1 MKLTT
6 IGVRELRDSA
16 TQVLRSV
23 REEGAHYVVTV
34 HGKPSAVL
42 IPVPEGAESTADE
55 AWYEAWEREWDA
67 LAREI
72 GANWIADKSAVELV
86 AEGRR

>member
-6 IGVRELRDSA
+6 IGVRELRDGA

-23 REEGAHYVVTV
+23 REEGARYVITV
-34 HGKPSAVL
+34 HGKPAAVL
-42 IPVPEGAESTADE
+42 IPVPEGAEAMAE
-55 AWYEAWEREWDA
+55 EAWEEEWQRELEA
-67 LAREI
+67 LRREI
-72 GANWIADKSAVELV
+72 DAGWISEKSAVELV

>member
-6 IGVRELRDSA
+6 IGVRELRDGA

-23 REEGAHYVVTV
+23 REEGARYVVTV
-34 HGKPSAVL
+34 HGKPAAVL
-42 IPVPEGAESTADE
+42 IPVPEGAEELAF
-55 AWYEAWEREWDA
+55 EAWEREWDE

-72 GANWIADKSAVELV
+72 EANWISEKSAVDLV
-86 AEGRR
+86 TEGRR

>member
-6 IGVRELRDSA
+6 IGVRELRDGA

-23 REEGAHYVVTV
+23 REEGARYVVTV
-34 HGKPSAVL
+34 HGKPAAVL
-42 IPVPEGAESTADE
+42 IPVPEGAEELAF
-55 AWYEAWEREWDA
+55 EAWEREWDE

-72 GANWIADKSAVELV
+72 EANWISEKSAVDLV

>member
-6 IGVRELRDSA
+6 IGVRELRDGA

-23 REEGAHYVVTV
+23 REEGARYVVTV
-34 HGKPSAVL
+34 HGKPAAVL
-42 IPVPEGAESTADE
+42 IPVPEGAEELAV
-55 AWYEAWEREWDA
+55 EAWEREWDE

-72 GANWIADKSAVELV
+72 EANWISEKSAVDLV

>member
-6 IGVRELRDSA
+6 IGVRELRDGA

-23 REEGAHYVVTV
+23 REEGARYVVTV
-34 HGKPSAVL
+34 HGKPAAVL
-42 IPVPEGAESTADE
+42 IPVPEGAEELAF
-55 AWYEAWEREWDA
+55 EAWEREWDE

-72 GANWIADKSAVELV
+72 EANWISEKSAVALL